1 MTACVHT
8 SRIFLSR
15 LLNALHS
22 FPSNCKSPIATLE
35 MHHDLA
41 WWQTFL
47 SLYNG
52 VWVIKPADWSFADF
66 RFTTDACLT
75 GGGATCLD
83 KCLTFPFPD
92 FVLHAGSHISALE
105 LFTVI
110 VAVKFWAIGF
120 QLRQF
125 LVSCDNKAVVTVIN
139 SGSTKDPFVQRCLGQ
154 LWFTSELHDVDLRVR
169 HILGEHNTLAY
180 ALSRWDNTSFQTR
193 FAQAATALGI
203 SYVFERY
210 WETSVILT
218 LSDIFFTFVIV
229 FFGLFPHF
237 NYSDIYRFFFRELYQ
252 CFFIRCL
259 CSAFS
264 SFGFCPIDS

>member
-1 MTACVHT
+1 MP
-8 SRIFLSR
+8 RQMPYI
-15 LLNALHS
+15 
-22 FPSNCKSPIATLE
+22 
-35 MHHDLA
+35 
-41 WWQTFL
+41 
-47 SLYNG
+47 
-52 VWVIKPADWSFADF
+52 
-66 RFTTDACLT
+66 
-75 GGGATCLD
+75 
-83 KCLTFPFPD
+83 PFPR
-92 FVLHAGSHISALE
+92 FCPHAASHISALE

-120 QLRQF
+120 QLWRF

-169 HILGEHNTLAY
+169 HIPGEHNTLAY

-229 FFGLFPHF
+229 FLGLFPHF
-237 NYSDIYRFFFRELYQ
+237 NYSDIYRLFFQGTLPMFLH
-252 CFFIRCL
+252 
-259 CSAFS
+259 
-264 SFGFCPIDS
+264 